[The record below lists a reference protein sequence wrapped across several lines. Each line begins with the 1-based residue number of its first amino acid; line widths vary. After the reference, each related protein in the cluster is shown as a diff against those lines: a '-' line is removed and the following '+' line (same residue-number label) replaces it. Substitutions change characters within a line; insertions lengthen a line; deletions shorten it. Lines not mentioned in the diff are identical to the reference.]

1 MSERARRSMENDH
14 RATGHH
20 PAERTDHSSPGAGP
34 GPAGGEVQAELT
46 SFVGRRREV
55 DGARQL
61 LTRTR
66 LLTLTG
72 AGGIGKTRL
81 ALRVASEVR
90 RSYPGGVWVVDLAPL
105 EDGALLAQTVLAALG
120 LDHDSAR
127 PPMRTLADHLQD
139 RRLLL
144 VLDNCEHLLD
154 ACAELIRVLLAA
166 APGMQVLATSR
177 QALRVEGEHLMVVP
191 PLSTPELGH
200 PVPPGELARYEA
212 VRLFADRA
220 LAVYGD
226 FILSPDTLV
235 TVARICHR
243 LEGIPLAIELAAA
256 RLRVLSPRQIL
267 DRLDNRFALL
277 TRGSRAALP
286 RWRTL
291 RAAIDWSYELCTP
304 PEQRLWASLSVFCG
318 GFDLEAVEEVC
329 AGEGLPRETVLD
341 VVTELVDKSILSR
354 EDHQGQVRYRM
365 LETIRQYGR
374 ALLEDGGTGPRRETV
389 RRRHRD
395 HYQQLATRAEA
406 EWFGPRQMAWFARLR
421 LENAN
426 LRAALEF
433 CLGTPGEHRAGLQ
446 LVTSLWSHRLGV
458 SGVEEQRSW
467 LGRALAL
474 DTGPSPARA
483 RALWVDGWLAFL
495 RGDVATGH
503 ARLAACQELAD
514 TLGEAGPL
522 ADAVQF
528 AGLAALFQDEFRRAI
543 PLLEDALGRHRANG
557 DLGAQWTTLFLLAL
571 SYCLADDPRATP
583 LGEECLALCDTHDA
597 RWSRSY
603 ALWALG
609 LQRWLAGST
618 GEAIALLQDALRGEL
633 PHYNLLAT
641 AQCLEV
647 LAWATARDGK
657 PLQAA
662 RLLGAAQT
670 LWVSLGA
677 ALPGLGR
684 LLQHHTECELRLRSA
699 LGDAPFAAAVRDGA
713 GLPLDEAIACAL
725 GRPDPVEERPARPGA
740 PGPLTRREHQVVSLL
755 VAGLTDKEIAARL
768 VISARTAEGHVQ
780 RILAKLGFHSRTQ
793 VAVWAVAQGVT
804 AP

>member
-14 RATGHH
+14 RATRRH

-34 GPAGGEVQAELT
+34 GPADGEVQAELT

-55 DGARQL
+55 DGVRQL

-154 ACAELIRVLLAA
+154 ACVELVRALLAA
-166 APGMQVLATSR
+166 APGMQVLTTSR
-177 QALRVEGEHLMVVP
+177 QALRVDGEYLMVVP
-191 PLSTPELGH
+191 PLSTPELDR
-200 PVPPGELARYEA
+200 PVPPAELARYEA

-220 LAVYGD
+220 LAVYSD
-226 FILSPDTLV
+226 FTLSPDNLEA
-235 TVARICHR
+235 VARICRR

-267 DRLDNRFALL
+267 DRLDDRFELL

-304 PEQRLWASLSVFCG
+304 PEQRLWAWLSVFCG

-374 ALLEDGGTGPRRETV
+374 ARLEDGGTGPQRETV

-395 HYQQLATRAEA
+395 HYQQLATRAQA

-433 CLGTPGEHRAGLQ
+433 CLTTPGEHRAGLQ
-446 LVTSLWSHRLGV
+446 LVTSMWCHRLGV

-474 DTGPSPARA
+474 DTGTGSARA

-571 SYCLADDPRATP
+571 SCCLADDPRATP

-603 ALWALG
+603 ALWVLG
-609 LQRWLAGST
+609 LQGWLAGST

-647 LAWATARDGK
+647 LAWATARDGNT
-657 PLQAA
+657 LQAA

-677 ALPGLGR
+677 ALPGVGR
-684 LLQHHTECELRLRSA
+684 LLQHHTECELRLRSS
-699 LGDAPFAAAVRDGA
+699 LGDAPFDAAVRDGA

-725 GRPDPVEERPARPGA
+725 GRPAPDEERPDRQAA
-740 PGPLTRREHQVVSLL
+740 PAPLTRREHQVVSLL
-755 VAGLTDKEIAARL
+755 VAGLTDKEIAAKL

-780 RILAKLGFHSRTQ
+780 RILAKLGFSSRTQ
-793 VAVWAVAQGVT
+793 VAVWAVARGVT